1 MKRGGN
7 LMNYRSDLKPAN
19 QPDAAAMR
27 QQSGDHHNQTDHD
40 VQPYPFKAENSP
52 WTEAFQ
58 DMPAGQPA
66 AQAAHPAQDAQ
77 ADAPTAAASASHDDP
92 THDALSAI
100 YGN

>member
-1 MKRGGN
+1 
-7 LMNYRSDLKPAN
+7 MNYRSDLKPAN

-52 WTEAFQ
+52 WTEA
-58 DMPAGQPA
+58 
-66 AQAAHPAQDAQ
+66 AHPAQDAQ